1 MYLYWVVLVYNIYEM
16 EWKDIDYW
24 MLILDR
30 YYWLQEK
37 QMECDVYFKSYIR
50 LNRILNK
57 MDDEWVSRE
66 YDEDMF

>member
-1 MYLYWVVLVYNIYEM
+1 M
-16 EWKDIDYW
+16 ERKDIDYW
-24 MLILDR
+24 CLILNR

-50 LNRILNK
+50 LNRIMCK
-57 MDDEWVSRE
+57 MDNEWTSRE

>member
-1 MYLYWVVLVYNIYEM
+1 MG
-16 EWKDIDYW
+16 WKDIDYW
-24 MLILDR
+24 MLILNR

-50 LNRILNK
+50 LNRIMCK
-57 MDDEWVSRE
+57 MDNEWTSRE